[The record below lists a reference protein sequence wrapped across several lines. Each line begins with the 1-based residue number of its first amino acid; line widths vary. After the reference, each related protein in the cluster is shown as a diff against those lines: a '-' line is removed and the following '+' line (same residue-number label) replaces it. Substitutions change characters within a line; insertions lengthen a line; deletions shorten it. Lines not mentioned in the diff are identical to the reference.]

1 MATVTGFTAERMLEI
16 EAASVIDGEVR
27 TNNLFLITRGGT
39 EIDAGNVRGPIGN
52 TGPPVADGN
61 KGDITVSATGT
72 NWQINADAV
81 TNAEMADMAANRI
94 KGAVVAGN
102 PVDLTPAQVNTLLS
116 AVTAVND
123 QNNAAVYA
131 PRIFA
136 NKAALDAWASPP
148 RGAMGV
154 TIDTDTVWVRGAVSW
169 FVVYGIGTR
178 QFPSVTIPSGQTDA
192 GAATPTDWLATN
204 VSIPT
209 WATKVV
215 VQTGVVGIYEAT
227 GPELPYTLTTRVG
240 VNSGFT
246 AGGTGKGINM
256 RFTDSWGDVINTPS
270 TGTINIAIKAS
281 RSSGGTL
288 RFDAACRAT
297 FDCIFLS

>member
-16 EAASVIDGEVR
+16 EDASVIDGEVR
-27 TNNLFLITRGGT
+27 VNNLFLITRGGT

-61 KGDITVSATGT
+61 KGDITVSSAGT

-102 PVDLTPAQVNTLLS
+102 PVDLTAAQVNTLLS
-116 AVTAVND
+116 AVTSVNE
-123 QNNAAVYA
+123 QNNGAVYA
-131 PRIFA
+131 PRVFTS
-136 NKAALDAWASPP
+136 KSLLDAWAAP
-148 RGAMGV
+148 RGSMGI
-154 TIDTDTVWVRGAVSW
+154 TTDTDTVWVRGASSW
-169 FVVYGIGTR
+169 FVVYGLGTR

-192 GAATPTDWLATN
+192 GSGSPADWLATT
-204 VSIPT
+204 VPVPT

-215 VQTGVVGIYEAT
+215 VQTGVVGIYESV
-227 GPELPYTLTTRVG
+227 GPGLPYTLTTRVG
-240 VNSGFT
+240 VNSGF
-246 AGGTGKGINM
+246 AAPGTGKGINM
-256 RFTDSWGDVINTPS
+256 RFSESWGDVINTPS
-270 TGTINIAIKAS
+270 TGSIGIAIMAS
-281 RSSGGTL
+281 RSGGGAL